1 MPSDIKEYLLQ
12 IEHNLQFSAVV
23 ISDNQY
29 DEFLSFNYTKKM
41 QDTIKSWSQASKA
54 RCRSV

>member
-1 MPSDIKEYLLQ
+1 MPSHINEYLLQ
-12 IEHNLQFSAVV
+12 IERILQFSAVV

-29 DEFLSFNYTKKM
+29 DEFLSFDYTKKM

-54 RCRSV
+54 GCGSV